1 MADVDIDPSG
11 KHESRPDN
19 NTERGEN
26 IPFTPVGGGRSTWQP
41 ERGEQETSF
50 GGESQRTKLM
60 KDYVRD
66 LYKRLSENV
75 GGTPKLFHYDY
86 FKLEDGERYY
96 RGSRKPLTTEGKLK
110 SVEMLAD
117 ILGKNRLRRLCF
129 NIPVGRITA
138 RQAVM
143 LNKAALELPSESDI
157 TKVDEL
163 QEIVEKASGI
173 ISQIKDIQTDTEDL
187 FEHPLRELLGL
198 DKQLRTIRGS
208 LKVEVAKKVELE
220 KHITK
225 ERRKLEEFREY
236 HGEYAD
242 AMKEEITKRI
252 DTLND
257 ELATRQESIDLLKG
271 RLKNQ
276 ITSFKE
282 TIAKVLDKDI
292 SLGEKIRTLF
302 REQGITIA
310 SILTAIGMTIG
321 VLVEAL
327 LPGGGGAISGGGGEP
342 PPKDE
347 KGLKEWVRNKL
358 KALASLLGRLGMK
371 AAEALP
377 GIIGGIISWILNRAK
392 EVVGWVL
399 QNLWAL
405 VVGIGG
411 LIYTYMV
418 TRK

>member
-1 MADVDIDPSG
+1 
-11 KHESRPDN
+11 
-19 NTERGEN
+19 
-26 IPFTPVGGGRSTWQP
+26 
-41 ERGEQETSF
+41 
-50 GGESQRTKLM
+50 
-60 KDYVRD
+60 
-66 LYKRLSENV
+66 
-75 GGTPKLFHYDY
+75 
-86 FKLEDGERYY
+86 
-96 RGSRKPLTTEGKLK
+96 
-110 SVEMLAD
+110 MLAD
-117 ILGKNRLRRLCF
+117 ILGKNRLCRLGF

-143 LNKAALELPSESDI
+143 LNKAAEELPSESDI
-157 TKVDEL
+157 TKVDDIEL
-163 QEIVEKASGI
+163 QEIAEKASGI
-173 ISQIKDIQTDTEDL
+173 ISQIKDVQTDTEDL
-187 FEHPLRELLGL
+187 FEHPLCELLGL
-198 DKQLRTIRGS
+198 DKQLTSIRGS

-220 KHITK
+220 EHITK
-225 ERRKLEEFREY
+225 ECQKLEEFQEY
-236 HGEYAD
+236 PGVYDD
-242 AMKEEITKRI
+242 AMRKDITKRI
-252 DTLND
+252 DALND

-276 ITSFKE
+276 IMSFKE
-282 TIAKVLDKDI
+282 TIVKVLDKDT

-310 SILTAIGMTIG
+310 SMFTAIGMAIG

-327 LPGGGGAISGGGGEP
+327 LPGGGAGAATASGGGEP

-358 KALASLLGRLGMK
+358 KAVTSLLGKLGIK
-371 AAEALP
+371 ATEALP
-377 GIIGGIISWILNRAK
+377 DIIGGIISWILNRVK
-392 EVVGWVL
+392 DVVGWVS